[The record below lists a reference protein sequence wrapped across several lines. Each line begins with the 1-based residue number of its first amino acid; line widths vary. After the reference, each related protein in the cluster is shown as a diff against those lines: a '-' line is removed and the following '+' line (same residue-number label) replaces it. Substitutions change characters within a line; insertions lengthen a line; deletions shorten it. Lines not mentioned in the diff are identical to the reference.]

1 MLRLEDARKFY
12 QTSES
17 IGINDLLD
25 LLLKRYSNIEYV
37 MSMEAS
43 EGFALIMCAFENNQK
58 EQMFQKWLHDDARYE
73 KSFEEYYSMAKPYRK
88 STDAEKDEI
97 INKYGG

>member
-1 MLRLEDARKFY
+1 
-12 QTSES
+12 
-17 IGINDLLD
+17 
-25 LLLKRYSNIEYV
+25 

-43 EGFALIMCAFENNQK
+43 EGFALIMCAVENNQK

-88 STDAEKDEI
+88 STEAEIDDI
-97 INKYGG
+97 IKKYGG

>member
-1 MLRLEDARKFY
+1 
-12 QTSES
+12 
-17 IGINDLLD
+17 
-25 LLLKRYSNIEYV
+25 
-37 MSMEAS
+37 MSMDAS

-73 KSFEEYYSMAKPYRK
+73 KPFDEYYSMVKPYRK
-88 STDAEKDEI
+88 STEAEIDEI

>member
-1 MLRLEDARKFY
+1 M
-12 QTSES
+12 
-17 IGINDLLD
+17 LD

-88 STDAEKDEI
+88 STDAEIDEI
-97 INKYGG
+97 IKKYGG

>member
-1 MLRLEDARKFY
+1 
-12 QTSES
+12 
-17 IGINDLLD
+17 
-25 LLLKRYSNIEYV
+25 
-37 MSMEAS
+37 MSMDAS
-43 EGFALIMCAFENNQK
+43 EGFALIMCAFENNHK

-88 STDAEKDEI
+88 STEAEVDEI

>member
-1 MLRLEDARKFY
+1 
-12 QTSES
+12 
-17 IGINDLLD
+17 
-25 LLLKRYSNIEYV
+25 
-37 MSMEAS
+37 MSMDAS
-43 EGFALIMCAFENNQK
+43 EGFALIMCAVENNQK

-88 STDAEKDEI
+88 STEAEIDEI

>member
-1 MLRLEDARKFY
+1 
-12 QTSES
+12 
-17 IGINDLLD
+17 
-25 LLLKRYSNIEYV
+25 

-43 EGFALIMCAFENNQK
+43 EGFALIVCAFENNQK

-88 STDAEKDEI
+88 STEDEIDEI
-97 INKYGG
+97 IKKYGG

>member
-1 MLRLEDARKFY
+1 
-12 QTSES
+12 
-17 IGINDLLD
+17 
-25 LLLKRYSNIEYV
+25 
-37 MSMEAS
+37 MSMDAS

-58 EQMFQKWLHDDARYE
+58 EQMFQKWLHDEARYE

>member
-1 MLRLEDARKFY
+1 
-12 QTSES
+12 
-17 IGINDLLD
+17 
-25 LLLKRYSNIEYV
+25 
-37 MSMEAS
+37 MSMDAS
-43 EGFALIMCAFENNQK
+43 EGFALIMCAVENNQK

-88 STDAEKDEI
+88 STDAEIDEI

>member
-1 MLRLEDARKFY
+1 
-12 QTSES
+12 
-17 IGINDLLD
+17 
-25 LLLKRYSNIEYV
+25 
-37 MSMEAS
+37 MSMDAS
-43 EGFALIMCAFENNQK
+43 EGFALIMCAFENNHK

-88 STDAEKDEI
+88 STEAEIDEI

>member
-1 MLRLEDARKFY
+1 
-12 QTSES
+12 
-17 IGINDLLD
+17 
-25 LLLKRYSNIEYV
+25 

-43 EGFALIMCAFENNQK
+43 EGFALIMCAFENNHK

-88 STDAEKDEI
+88 STEAEIDEI

>member
-1 MLRLEDARKFY
+1 MLRLEDTRKFY
-12 QTSES
+12 QASES

-37 MSMEAS
+37 MSMDAS
-43 EGFALIMCAFENNQK
+43 EGFSLIMCALENNQK

-73 KSFEEYYSMAKPYRK
+73 KSFEEYYSMARPYRK

>member
-1 MLRLEDARKFY
+1 M
-12 QTSES
+12 T
-17 IGINDLLD
+17 
-25 LLLKRYSNIEYV
+25 
-37 MSMEAS
+37 
-43 EGFALIMCAFENNQK
+43 AFENNQK

>member
-1 MLRLEDARKFY
+1 MLEGL
-12 QTSES
+12 
-17 IGINDLLD
+17 I
-25 LLLKRYSNIEYV
+25 KRYSNIEYV
-37 MSMEAS
+37 MSMDAS
-43 EGFALIMCAFENNQK
+43 EGFALIMCAFENNHK

-88 STDAEKDEI
+88 STEAEIDEI

>member
-1 MLRLEDARKFY
+1 MD
-12 QTSES
+12 
-17 IGINDLLD
+17 
-25 LLLKRYSNIEYV
+25 
-37 MSMEAS
+37 AS
-43 EGFALIMCAFENNQK
+43 EGFALIMCAFENNHK

-88 STDAEKDEI
+88 STEAEVDEI

>member
-1 MLRLEDARKFY
+1 M
-12 QTSES
+12 
-17 IGINDLLD
+17 LD

-37 MSMEAS
+37 MSMDAS
-43 EGFALIMCAFENNQK
+43 EGFALIMCAFENNHK

-88 STDAEKDEI
+88 STEAEIDEI